1 MSGKCFDIGIIQAFL
16 DGETSPD
23 LTARVTEHVAMC
35 DACAIQLADA
45 DEENSI
51 VFSTLDREFNTLVP
65 TQRLWTRINETIS
78 VEKIRLSVWQRFLAA
93 FPLLQLSSPT
103 FAAIA
108 GVLMLVTAFAVVN
121 GLRNRAD
128 NGFVAVVPVP
138 YTAENSP
145 APITADDPVSTVAQT
160 VSSNTD
166 ANQSKPTA
174 VQAAVKE
181 SRIPAEKIRNVVNA
195 EYIAAKRNP
204 IRDMNVVEAAYLPGE
219 VSYVKTIS
227 DLRQSVDG
235 KKDRVLTPS
244 SRVSYERDMA
254 VVNDSIKRMQSVVRK
269 NPRNQ
274 AAKQVLYSAYQDKI
288 DLLNSV
294 AQREELMASLR

>member
-1 MSGKCFDIGIIQAFL
+1 MNGKCFEIGKIQAIL
-16 DGETSPD
+16 DGETSSEM
-23 LTARVTEHVAMC
+23 TSRITEHIAMC
-35 DACAIQLADA
+35 DACATRLADA

-78 VEKIRLSVWQRFLAA
+78 VEKSRLYVWQRFLAA
-93 FPLLQLSSPT
+93 FPVLQLASPT

-108 GVLMLVTAFAVVN
+108 GVIMLVTTFAVLN
-121 GLRNRAD
+121 GVRNRVDSGMIAS
-128 NGFVAVVPVP
+128 VPSPAVVGTTSVSIPE
-138 YTAENSP
+138 TAP
-145 APITADDPVSTVAQT
+145 AAPVAQT
-160 VSSNTD
+160 VASSTD
-166 ANQSKPTA
+166 AKQSKPA
-174 VQAAVKE
+174 VVQAAVKE

-195 EYIAAKRNP
+195 EYVAARRDP
-204 IRDMNVVEAAYLPGE
+204 IRDVSAVEAAYLPGE
-219 VSYVKTIS
+219 DSYVKTIS
-227 DLRQSVDG
+227 DLKQSVDG

-254 VVNDSIKRMQSVVRK
+254 VVNDSIKRMQMVVRK